1 MIESEK
7 RLTEELNEIKT
18 DRDNKFIEW
27 QQTMHAERDAFKT
40 KLTEMEQKVKETEQ
54 KRATLVFDFE
64 KERTRFA
71 MERD

>member
-1 MIESEK
+1 M
-7 RLTEELNEIKT
+7 
-18 DRDNKFIEW
+18 EW
-27 QQTMHAERDAFKT
+27 QQSVQTERDNFKS
-40 KLTEMEQKVKETEQ
+40 KITEMESKVKETEQ